1 MEFKHIGICV
11 NSIDEC
17 LEKWK
22 VFGVEIVCDKA
33 EFPGQTSCLV
43 SIGGTNIELME
54 PRGEGTVKK
63 FIEKNGEGLHHLS
76 VRVDDIHEA
85 VAAFGEAGLG
95 VLHDGKAP
103 VAFVKP
109 KGNCGV
115 LFEVATFADVDAVEA
130 AK

>member
-22 VFGVEIVCDKA
+22 VFDVKIEQPKA
-33 EFPGQTSCLV
+33 KFPGQVSCLV
-43 SIGGTNIELME
+43 SIGGTCIELME
-54 PRGEGTVKK
+54 PDGEGTVKK

-76 VRVDDIHEA
+76 VRVDDINDA
-85 VAAFGEAGLG
+85 VATFEGAGLG
-95 VLHDGKAP
+95 VLHHGDDP

-115 LFEVATFADVDAVEA
+115 LFEVATFADADAT
-130 AK
+130 K